1 LRFSPYLLLF
11 NCIHF
16 RAFSSS
22 RASASAT
29 PPGPPAA
36 APPGDDSE
44 ADGIGRG
51 ASGWVPGGGGGG
63 RGICG
68 NAICEPGTGGFPLII
83 ISTLGTKSEPAK
95 LHTLSSQ
102 RSPREIVFLLPKSA
116 ASKQASLPENSI
128 KNPRNQTNKAAKILF
143 LKIPPAKSSESFTRS
158 LASSLAKK
166 KKLSQNPLP
175 ARARCFANPKKDHPP
190 KSKNIQILYK
200 VQNGRLSVSYP

>member
-36 APPGDDSE
+36 PPGDDSE

-63 RGICG
+63 KGICG
-68 NAICEPGTGGFPLII
+68 NGICEPGTGEFPLII

-95 LHTLSSQ
+95 LHTPSSQ
-102 RSPREIVFLLPKSA
+102 RSPGEIVFLYQNPLLLHKLRCRKTQ
-116 ASKQASLPENSI
+116 SKTP
-128 KNPRNQTNKAAKILF
+128 QTNEQSCKILF
-143 LKIPPAKSSESFTRS
+143 LKTPSAKIFRELHAITR
-158 LASSLAKK
+158 
-166 KKLSQNPLP
+166 
-175 ARARCFANPKKDHPP
+175 
-190 KSKNIQILYK
+190 
-200 VQNGRLSVSYP
+200 